1 MVASMIG
8 LGPHEMTPWLWAYS
22 VGLVVFFAALAA
34 ASIYVALR
42 VTADSPREATS
53 PRTNP
58 YPVPVVR
65 TDALT
70 GVSGNDRNPTR

>member
-8 LGPHEMTPWLWAYS
+8 LGPHEMTPWLWAFS
-22 VGLVVFFAALAA
+22 VGLVVLFAALAA

-42 VTADSPREATS
+42 VTAGSPRDATS

-65 TDALT
+65 TDAPT
-70 GVSGNDRNPTR
+70 RVSGNDRNPTR